1 MSAEGEPARDAENL
15 NEVSQMSDDDDDD
28 DASRPMSLVAIKEE
42 DVEEV
47 EETTMPVGGLDCT
60 LCNTHPGTAVAM
72 HKCPSP
78 VEDSD
83 RDPKTQ
89 ELVMKHNHMKVFLK
103 EQRETGLFLESAVNR
118 ERQELSYRELK
129 DWNVMEKMAACI
141 HYTCGEANACLGEIV
156 ESIKN
161 NEHGQGV
168 TNKAAW
174 DKEEI
179 IHDKMIQVGMIFACA
194 GAQMV
199 GMAQMRHADV
209 CFEKFCDM
217 KEEVEREEKIGVCS
231 GCGNTE
237 VDDMSSTW

>member
-1 MSAEGEPARDAENL
+1 
-15 NEVSQMSDDDDDD
+15 
-28 DASRPMSLVAIKEE
+28 
-42 DVEEV
+42 
-47 EETTMPVGGLDCT
+47 
-60 LCNTHPGTAVAM
+60 
-72 HKCPSP
+72 
-78 VEDSD
+78 
-83 RDPKTQ
+83 
-89 ELVMKHNHMKVFLK
+89 MKHNHMKVFLK

-141 HYTCGEANACLGEIV
+141 HCTCGEANACLGEIV

-168 TNKAAW
+168 TNGAAW
-174 DKEEI
+174 KKEEI
-179 IHDKMIQVGMIFACA
+179 IHDKMIQVGVIFACA

-217 KEEVEREEKIGVCS
+217 KEEVEREEKL
-231 GCGNTE
+231 GCAQAAATRRWTTCRARGSCGE
-237 VDDMSSTW
+237 GAGRRCWWVG

>member
-1 MSAEGEPARDAENL
+1 
-15 NEVSQMSDDDDDD
+15 
-28 DASRPMSLVAIKEE
+28 
-42 DVEEV
+42 
-47 EETTMPVGGLDCT
+47 
-60 LCNTHPGTAVAM
+60 
-72 HKCPSP
+72 
-78 VEDSD
+78 
-83 RDPKTQ
+83 
-89 ELVMKHNHMKVFLK
+89 MKHNHMKVFLK
-103 EQRETGLFLESAVNR
+103 EQREIGLFLQSAQNM
-118 ERQELSYRELK
+118 ERQELGFRELK

-217 KEEVEREEKIGVCS
+217 KEQVEREEKIGVCS

-237 VDDMSSTW
+237 VDDMSSTWWLW